1 MIKSAFFAF
10 VLENKDGLNLFI
22 IYRVMLSK
30 YATQII
36 LVIMADR
43 IMIVILVS
51 MADRTAVCF
60 TREFHNIIYSVLINF

>member
-36 LVIMADR
+36 LVIMAD
-43 IMIVILVS
+43 S
-51 MADRTAVCF
+51 TAVCF
-60 TREFHNIIYSVLINF
+60 SREFHNIIYSILINF